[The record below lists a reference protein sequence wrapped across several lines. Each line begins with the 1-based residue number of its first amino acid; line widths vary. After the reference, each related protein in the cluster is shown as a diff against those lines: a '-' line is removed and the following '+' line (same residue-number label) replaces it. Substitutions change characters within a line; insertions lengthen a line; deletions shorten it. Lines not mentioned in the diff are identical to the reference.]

1 LSREL
6 EFLSEK
12 MYQEALSPQTMPRKA
27 VSVAIVEDDAVI
39 RRGWVDILQRLS
51 GYRAAGEFGSGEEAL
66 ENLPKDP
73 PDFVLMDINLPGM
86 SGIECTRELK
96 RLLPDVEVLMLTM
109 FGDRDRIFEAL
120 RAGAGGYL
128 LKRTS
133 PSALKAALEEAC
145 AGGAPMSPYVARQV
159 VQYFRPSAIDTA
171 ARGQERHDGVE
182 KLSPKENDILKLLAG
197 GCQYKEIA
205 DRLEISMDT
214 VRTHIR
220 RIYQKLHVHSRTDA
234 VVKYL
239 AGEKAA
245 G

>member
-1 LSREL
+1 MSSL
-6 EFLSEK
+6 
-12 MYQEALSPQTMPRKA
+12 KA
-27 VSVAIVEDDAVI
+27 VSVAIVEDDSVI
-39 RRGWVDILQRLS
+39 RRGWVDILQRLP

-66 ENLPKDP
+66 EKLPKDP

-96 RLLPDVEVLMLTM
+96 RRLPSVEVLMLTM
-109 FGDRDRIFEAL
+109 FSDRDRIFEAL

-133 PSALKAALEEAC
+133 PDALKAALEEAC

-159 VQYFRPSAIDTA
+159 VQYFRPSPGA
-171 ARGQERHDGVE
+171 AAAAGKRDSRMES
-182 KLSPKENDILKLLAG
+182 LSPKENDILKHLAG

-205 DRLEISMDT
+205 DKLDISMDT

-220 RIYQKLHVHSRTDA
+220 RIYHKLHVHSRTDA

-239 AGEKAA
+239 EAERR
-245 G
+245 